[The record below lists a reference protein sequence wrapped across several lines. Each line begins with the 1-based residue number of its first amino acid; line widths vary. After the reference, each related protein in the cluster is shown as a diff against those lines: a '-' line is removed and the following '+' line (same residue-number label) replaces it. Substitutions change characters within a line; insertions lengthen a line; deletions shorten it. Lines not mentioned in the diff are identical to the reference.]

1 MIDPQVYAQELTLL
15 QRWFGK
21 ELDDL
26 VSGALFKSLN
36 ERMDTEAFSLACRVI
51 LEQTKP
57 SPFNFPSCKDFVEA
71 ARGSVEEKASQEWL
85 IASDF
90 TSRAD
95 LSQLSE
101 FAKEALRRI
110 GGRSNLGML
119 PTDQMPFKKKEFI
132 REYLSIEAEARRQ
145 SIVALPD
152 GNDARGLHVL
162 T

>member
-1 MIDPQVYAQELTLL
+1 MIDPQVYAKEMALL
-15 QRWFGK
+15 QGWFGK
-21 ELDDL
+21 ELNGL
-26 VSGALFKSLN
+26 VDAALFKSLN
-36 ERMDTEAFSLACRVI
+36 EKMDSEAFSLACRVI
-51 LEQTKP
+51 FEQTKP

-119 PTDQMPFKKKEFI
+119 PTEQIPFKKKEFT

-145 SIVALPD
+145 SVTGIAGSGP
-152 GNDARGLHVL
+152 RGLHAVR
-162 T
+162 